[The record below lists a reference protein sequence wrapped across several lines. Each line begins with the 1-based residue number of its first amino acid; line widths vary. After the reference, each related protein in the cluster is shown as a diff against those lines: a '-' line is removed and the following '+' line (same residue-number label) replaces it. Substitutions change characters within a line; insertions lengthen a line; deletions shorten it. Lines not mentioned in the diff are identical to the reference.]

1 MRDNYDGHAGVD
13 RREPKVTQQ
22 DYLTLNRLSK
32 LLKNGVE
39 KYLLE
44 QNATILDLG
53 CGRKPYQP
61 FFLGRSALYL
71 GVDVAHSESVD
82 ILCDGEKLPFRDSC
96 FSASL
101 CLQVLEH
108 IDNPM
113 AVIDEIFRV
122 LKPNGLLFL
131 STHGNWPVHGSP
143 HDYWRWT
150 SDGLEKLLANFC
162 VHEIHKC
169 GGPATSIIQLMELFI
184 PSRSLG
190 VVIIFLLN
198 KLGDLLDR
206 VAWLNAKLP
215 DLATN
220 YFIVAR
226 KLRKLQ
232 V

>member
-1 MRDNYDGHAGVD
+1 MRDNYDGHAGVS
-13 RREPKVTQQ
+13 RREPKVTQR

-44 QNATILDLG
+44 QKATILDLG

-71 GVDVAHSESVD
+71 GVDIAPSESTD
-82 ILCDGEKLPFRDSC
+82 ILCDCEKLPFRGSY
-96 FSASL
+96 FSACS

-108 IDNPM
+108 TDDPM

-122 LKPNGLLFL
+122 LKPNGSLFL

-143 HDYWRWT
+143 YDYWRWT
-150 SDGLEKLLANFC
+150 EHGLRKLLIDFR

-169 GGPATSIIQLMELFI
+169 GGSAASIIQLVELFV

-190 VVIIFLLN
+190 VAIIFLLN

-206 VAWLNAKLP
+206 VTWLNAKLP

-226 KLRKLQ
+226 KLRKLKA
-232 V
+232 